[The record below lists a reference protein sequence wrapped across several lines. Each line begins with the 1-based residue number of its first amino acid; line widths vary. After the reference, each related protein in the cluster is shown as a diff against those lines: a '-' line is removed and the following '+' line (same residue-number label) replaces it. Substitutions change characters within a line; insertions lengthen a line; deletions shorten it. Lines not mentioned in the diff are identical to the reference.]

1 MAAWYAPRG
10 VTGSSPSSSPA
21 ERGRQMNAQ
30 RRRRLADFGFFGLL
44 SVYAL
49 LAWAGFEYHFSRVLE
64 DVRTAHEQI
73 SQRDTRHLNAHI
85 GHLIRNVDLNLSSLG
100 SAIVDGERLPEWTK
114 QLDSV
119 IRHIPYLR
127 SLSVVDADGRVIAST
142 TPENLGAVLS
152 LDSYHPTNRVPG
164 DVLQIG
170 PPHAGRDLA
179 DARPTGDPQTPTPD
193 QGFIP
198 IARSF
203 GSGDARPLTLL
214 ATLELDYFR
223 RILADFR
230 TTPGDRISLFRLD
243 GMRLLDTSVANT
255 ALQRVEQALALRWQG
270 GETAGMQTLDGEQG
284 QQLVSYQL
292 NEGLPLAVV
301 ISSVLDEALAGA
313 YAESRSSALVFL
325 PLSLLGLG
333 GALAAYLYFRR
344 AGQHERSLRRR
355 AEARRHLLESALNA
369 SATAVVIT
377 GTDARIEWANPAF
390 TALTGFELSEAI
402 GRMPKE
408 LVRSGQQSREFYE
421 RMWNTIL
428 SGAVW
433 RGELVNR
440 RKDGSLYDEALT
452 ITPVRNELGD
462 LSHFIAIKEDVTA
475 ARAARKDLQAAYA
488 RLQTVVDHFPG
499 AVIMEDMQ
507 GQITL
512 LNDRVFDLMNIPRPP
527 GNLAGTS
534 IHDLTLAASK
544 LSLDPTTFAQRLDM
558 LRERAQTVYGEELA
572 HRDGRWIE
580 RDFIPIRSTGSTDA
594 LLGFLR
600 VYRDVSAR
608 KQQEKA
614 LWLLATTDPLTGVRN
629 RRAFLD
635 KVDAEL
641 VRVRRYRNDATLM
654 MLDLD
659 HFKRVNDLHGHAAG
673 DAMLCHVVR
682 LAHSLLRAS
691 DLIGR
696 LGGEEFAILLPATG
710 LQGALE
716 LAERLRSTLEH
727 TPLVYQ
733 NRDIGATTSIGVS
746 LLQAGDSSAEMILA
760 RADSALYAAKHNG
773 RNRVEQA

>member
-1 MAAWYAPRG
+1 MDDWYAPRDA
-10 VTGSSPSSSPA
+10 TGSSPSSSHA
-21 ERGRQMNAQ
+21 EHGFEMNAR
-30 RRRRLADFGFFGLL
+30 RRRRLADFGFLALL
-44 SVYAL
+44 CVCAL

-64 DVRTAHEQI
+64 DVRTAHEQVL
-73 SQRDTRHLNAHI
+73 QRDTRHLNTHI
-85 GHLIRNVDLNLSSLG
+85 GHLLRNVDLNLISLG
-100 SAIVDGERLPEWTK
+100 RAIDADAPSPEWTSR
-114 QLDSV
+114 LESV
-119 IRHIPYLR
+119 IQHIPYLR
-127 SLSVVDADGRVIAST
+127 SLSVVAADGTVIAST
-142 TPENLGAVLS
+142 TPENRGTALR
-152 LDSYHPTNRVPG
+152 LDSYHPPDRTRG
-164 DVLQIG
+164 DILQIG

-179 DARPTGDPQTPTPD
+179 DARPADDSLTPTPD
-193 QGFIP
+193 LGFVP

-203 GSGDARPLTLL
+203 RPGNAPPVALL
-214 ATLELDYFR
+214 ATLDLDYLE
-223 RILADFR
+223 RILDDFR
-230 TTPGDRISLFRLD
+230 TTHGDRISLFRLD
-243 GMRLLDTSVANT
+243 GIRLLDTATADT
-255 ALQRVEQALALRWQG
+255 ALQQLEQALALRWQA

-284 QQLVSYQL
+284 HLLVSYQL
-292 NEGLPLAVV
+292 NERLPFAVV
-301 ISSVLDEALAGA
+301 ISSALDEALAGA
-313 YAESRSSALVFL
+313 YAESRSSALIFL

-333 GALAAYLYFRR
+333 CTLAAYLYFRR
-344 AGQHERSLRRR
+344 AGQHERSLRHR

-390 TALTGFELSEAI
+390 TTLTGYGLSEAV

-421 RMWNTIL
+421 SMWRTIL

-452 ITPVRNELGD
+452 ITPVRDEQGTLT
-462 LSHFIAIKEDVTA
+462 HFIAIKEDITA
-475 ARAARKDLQAAYA
+475 TRAARKDLQAAYA

-512 LNDRVFDLMNIPRPP
+512 LNDKVFDLMNMPRPP
-527 GNLAGTS
+527 GNLAGAS
-534 IHDLTLAASK
+534 IKSLTLAAGK

-641 VRVRRYRNDATLM
+641 VRVRRYRNNAALM

-659 HFKRVNDLHGHAAG
+659 YFKRVNDLHGHAAG
-673 DAMLCHVVR
+673 DAMLCHVVT

-710 LQGALE
+710 LAGALE
-716 LAERLRSTLEH
+716 LAERLRSTLEN

-746 LLQAGDSSAEMILA
+746 LMQADDSNAEMILA